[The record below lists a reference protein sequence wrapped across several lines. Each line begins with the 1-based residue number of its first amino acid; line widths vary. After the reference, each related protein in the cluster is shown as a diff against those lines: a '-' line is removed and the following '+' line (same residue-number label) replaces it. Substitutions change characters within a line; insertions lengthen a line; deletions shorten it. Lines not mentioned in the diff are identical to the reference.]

1 MTAYEKAV
9 IKAFLKNEAFGQYEK
24 AVIKAFLNEVFGQ
37 LSAEVDGQTIIPG
50 YSDTDSE
57 KNR

>member
-9 IKAFLKNEAFGQYEK
+9 IKG
-24 AVIKAFLNEVFGQ
+24 FLNEAFGQ

-50 YSDTDSE
+50 YVDTDSSYPGNFVNVPDYI
-57 KNR
+57 KGKAHRNS